1 MGFIALSDLHHQ
13 RHGPPILHL
22 AILVRDDRDAAKL
35 RYRPTSQAQSLQMN
49 SYATAT
55 RCVVTY
61 GQPPCVLPVVA

>member
-35 RYRPTSQAQSLQMN
+35 RYRHTSRVQSLHLN
-49 SYATAT
+49 SYSTAT

-61 GQPPCVLPVVA
+61 RQPPYVLPAAA